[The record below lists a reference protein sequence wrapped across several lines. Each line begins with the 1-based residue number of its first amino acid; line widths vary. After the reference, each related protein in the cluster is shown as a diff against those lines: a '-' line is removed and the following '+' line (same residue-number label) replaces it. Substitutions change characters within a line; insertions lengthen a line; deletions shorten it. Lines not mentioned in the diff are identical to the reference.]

1 MTEAQKY
8 QKKKNALLITFMI
21 LLLVL
26 VCLICYIFIYVK
38 MHPKKEYDSPDT
50 IEIVTMTETDYE
62 DSTDNLTYTEVT
74 ESTKFN
80 ITIDNEKKELE
91 INENKEVVNSETKEK
106 VEILLNKSDINS
118 NIKLLYQTENDNLI
132 LTEDGKLYRLLENTL
147 NVGQILTN
155 TEVKNIV
162 KFKRATDDVYV
173 LTSEDKVI
181 NINTQKE
188 YDGIIRTLKLN
199 NNEIYVYEDYSISLE
214 KGKVITDPEGNR
226 IKFNIVFENKLIDD
240 RNVIYEIDFTN
251 KTVTTSKLGNL
262 VKAGYGK
269 VENSDY
275 HINIETNTGIHS
287 FESSYYYTK

>member
-91 INENKEVVNSETKEK
+91 INENKEVVNAETKEK
-106 VEILLNKSDINS
+106 VQLLLNKADINS

-132 LTEDGKLYRLLENTL
+132 LTEGGKLYRLLENTL

-155 TEVKNIV
+155 TEIKNIV

-181 NINTQKE
+181 NVNTQKE

-269 VENSDY
+269 VEDSDY
-275 HINIETNTGIHS
+275 HINIETNTGIYN

>member
-147 NVGQILTN
+147 NVGQILT
-155 TEVKNIV
+155 TIEVKNIV

-173 LTSEDKVI
+173 LTSKDKVI

-188 YDGIIRTLKLN
+188 YDGIIRTVKLN
-199 NNEIYVYEDYSISLE
+199 NNEMYVYED
-214 KGKVITDPEGNR
+214 
-226 IKFNIVFENKLIDD
+226 
-240 RNVIYEIDFTN
+240 
-251 KTVTTSKLGNL
+251 
-262 VKAGYGK
+262 
-269 VENSDY
+269 
-275 HINIETNTGIHS
+275 
-287 FESSYYYTK
+287 